1 MHIGT
6 HASVLS
12 KHKYAHRHLQQ
23 HKSKEQRRHNGV
35 SHALHCGVDLLAS
48 MWRADPSSL
57 IKKKTKKK
65 RIVWAPLQLWLSVR
79 ATAPPLLSYPPTI
92 IRALGATWSLAGW
105 LGSLQSAGCE
115 RGHPSRALRVS
126 RERAERGEGLFEE
139 RQRRGFKLHSAR
151 FFL

>member
-1 MHIGT
+1 MQEY
-6 HASVLS
+6 SC
-12 KHKYAHRHLQQ
+12 KHKYAHRHKYACNNIKA
-23 HKSKEQRRHNGV
+23 KS
-35 SHALHCGVDLLAS
+35 SADTMALSCPPLRGGFIGLYVACRSIPLV
-48 MWRADPSSL
+48 
-57 IKKKTKKK
+57 KKS
-65 RIVWAPLQLWLSVR
+65 IVWAPLQLWLSVR

-115 RGHPSRALRVS
+115 RGHPSRALQVS
-126 RERAERGEGLFEE
+126 GERAERGEGLFEE